1 MSITVTLQESSS
13 NGAKP
18 QKVSMTLG
26 PQNCSWEEEKEF
38 LYMREI
44 PLVQVQLPSGVRPS
58 TILALQR
65 TGVAYSPGL
74 TVAHGPQ
81 QEALRSCRSCS

>member
-1 MSITVTLQESSS
+1 MSIIVALQESSS

-26 PQNCSWEEEKEF
+26 PQNCSWEEEKE
-38 LYMREI
+38 LLHMREI
-44 PLVQVQLPSGVRPS
+44 PLVQVQLPSGARPS
-58 TILALQR
+58 TSQALQR

-74 TVAHGPQ
+74 TIGHGPQ
-81 QEALRSCRSCS
+81 QEALQSCRRCS